1 MIEQNQPRPSGVAT
15 TGGMDAAVAVG
26 ATRSLRRSGR
36 AGTRATSLWTRIWR
50 ERWMYVFILPGFIY
64 FVVFRYLPLLGNIIA
79 FQDYSPFLGF
89 SSPFVG
95 LANFQKLFTDPD
107 VGIAIRNTLEISLL
121 QLIFFFPAPIILALL
136 LSTMVLEPAKRL
148 MQSVLYLPHFIS
160 WVIIIALWQQIFGGA
175 GFINQLLRNGGHP
188 TVNIMANPAFFKALV
203 VLQLIWKET
212 GWGTIIILAA
222 LTRIDPTLYEAAA
235 MDGAGAWRRLWHVT
249 LPGIR
254 GVIVLLLILRL
265 STILNTGF
273 EQIFLQRNAVGAKAA
288 EVLDTFTYFRGIQG
302 GDWGFSAAVGLVK
315 GVVAAV
321 LVFSANR
328 VAKMLGEEGA
338 F

>member
-1 MIEQNQPRPSGVAT
+1 
-15 TGGMDAAVAVG
+15 
-26 ATRSLRRSGR
+26 
-36 AGTRATSLWTRIWR
+36 
-50 ERWMYVFILPGFIY
+50 MYLFILPGFVY

-89 SSPFVG
+89 HSPWVG
-95 LANFQKLFTDPD
+95 LANFRRLFTDPD
-107 VGIAIRNTLEISLL
+107 VGVAMKNTLEISIL
-121 QLIFFFPAPIILALL
+121 QLLFFFPIPIILALML
-136 LSTMVLEPAKRL
+136 NSMMSEPAKRI
-148 MQSVLYLPHFIS
+148 MQSILYLPHFIS

-175 GFINQLLRNGGHP
+175 GFINQFLRNGGHE
-188 TVNIMANPAFFKALV
+188 TINIMTNPGFFKPLV

-222 LTRIDPTLYEAAA
+222 LTRIDVTLYEAAA
-235 MDGAGAWRRLWHVT
+235 MDGANGWRRLWHVT

-265 STILNTGF
+265 SMILSTGF

-315 GVVAAV
+315 GLAAAV
-321 LVFSANR
+321 LVFAANR
-328 VAKMLGEEGA
+328 VAKAFGEEGA

>member
-1 MIEQNQPRPSGVAT
+1 
-15 TGGMDAAVAVG
+15 
-26 ATRSLRRSGR
+26 
-36 AGTRATSLWTRIWR
+36 
-50 ERWMYVFILPGFIY
+50 MYLFILPGLFY

-89 SSPFVG
+89 SSPWVG
-95 LANFQKLFTDPD
+95 LANFHKLFTDPD
-107 VGIAIRNTLEISLL
+107 VGVAIRNTVEISVL

-136 LSTMVLEPAKRL
+136 LNSMISEPIKRL
-148 MQSVLYLPHFIS
+148 MQSILYLPHFIS
-160 WVIIIALWQQIFGGA
+160 WVIIVALWQQIFGGA
-175 GFINQLLRNGGHP
+175 GFINQALRNGGHG
-188 TVNIMANPAFFKALV
+188 TLNIMNNPAFFKPLV
-203 VLQLIWKET
+203 VLELIWKET

-222 LTRIDPTLYEAAA
+222 LTRIDVTLYEAAS
-235 MDGAGAWRRLWHVT
+235 MDGANGWRRLWHVT

-254 GVIVLLLILRL
+254 NVIVLLLILRL

-315 GVVAAV
+315 GLIAAI

-328 VAKMLGEEGA
+328 VAKAFGDEGA

>member
-1 MIEQNQPRPSGVAT
+1 
-15 TGGMDAAVAVG
+15 
-26 ATRSLRRSGR
+26 
-36 AGTRATSLWTRIWR
+36 
-50 ERWMYVFILPGFIY
+50 MYAFLLPGFVY
-64 FVVFRYLPLLGNIIA
+64 FVIFRYVPLLGNVIA

-89 SSPFVG
+89 DSPWVG
-95 LANFQKLFTDPD
+95 LDNFARLFTDPD
-107 VGIAIRNTLEISLL
+107 VGTAIQNTLAISLL

-136 LSTMVLEPAKRL
+136 LNSMLNEAAKRF

-160 WVIIIALWQQIFGGA
+160 WVIIVALWQQLLGGTGLLNQFLREG
-175 GFINQLLRNGGHP
+175 GFSTI
-188 TVNIMANPAFFKALV
+188 NIMANPGFFKPLV
-203 VLQLIWKET
+203 VLELIWKET

-222 LTRIDPTLYEAAA
+222 LTRIDIALYEVASI
-235 MDGAGAWRRLWHVT
+235 DGANGGQRLWYIT

-265 STILNTGF
+265 ATTLNTGF
-273 EQIFLQRNAVGAKAA
+273 EQMFLQRNAVGPQAA

-315 GVVAAV
+315 GLVSAV

-328 VAKMLGEEGA
+328 VAKALGEEGA

>member
-1 MIEQNQPRPSGVAT
+1 
-15 TGGMDAAVAVG
+15 
-26 ATRSLRRSGR
+26 
-36 AGTRATSLWTRIWR
+36 
-50 ERWMYVFILPGFIY
+50 MYLFLLPGLVYFII
-64 FVVFRYLPLLGNIIA
+64 FRYVPLLGNVIA

-89 SSPFVG
+89 DSPWVG
-95 LANFQKLFTDPD
+95 LDNFAKLFSDPD
-107 VGIAIRNTLEISLL
+107 VGTAIWNTLEISLL
-121 QLIFFFPAPIILALL
+121 QLIFFFPAPIALALL
-136 LSTMVLEPAKRL
+136 LNGMINESAKRF

-160 WVIIIALWQQIFGGA
+160 WVIIIALWQQLLGGA
-175 GFINQLLRNGGHP
+175 GLLNQFLRENGQL
-188 TVNIMANPAFFKALV
+188 TLNIMSNPAIFKPLV
-203 VLQLIWKET
+203 VLELIWKET

-222 LTRIDPTLYEAAA
+222 LTRIEVSLYEAASI
-235 MDGAGAWRRLWHVT
+235 DGANARDRLWHIT

-265 STILNTGF
+265 ATTLNTGF
-273 EQIFLQRNAVGAKAA
+273 EQMFLQRNAVGAQAA

-321 LVFSANR
+321 LVFAANR
-328 VAKMLGEEGA
+328 VAKAFGEEGA